1 MRNERDPRVPV
12 QPPWRDI
19 AAAENF
25 RLDEPASG
33 FFEYAS
39 RNPCAHCRASY
50 CCWYL
55 GLEKLRPSQFSH
67 FDTLHF
73 YLNFPN
79 MEILVEPNG
88 QWGIYLRQACRH
100 LSETDH
106 RCSIRGTP
114 EHPKVCSTFNP
125 YNCFYKTAIS
135 GQDPASRFVRLDR
148 SHFLRVV
155 ENIKFTTFGTA
166 LYVPNAAQVR
176 TLAEPDEEVEAPSDA
191 VESVGSIVEHGAERA
206 GTSLFGP
213 CSDCTGICCRYI
225 FFWRKPIA
233 TASDLDFIRYAM
245 GFPGVAYVIGSERC
259 AIVVQGACRHWSL
272 ETRACG
278 VVGSPLR
285 PKRCQFLNEWRC
297 SIREQFYTHP
307 ERLVR
312 LRTLEDVARMEKLL
326 GFDGEDEPRR
336 LPSVEHLQQAFGR
349 PDRL

>member
-1 MRNERDPRVPV
+1 MRIEREPSVPE

-19 AAAENF
+19 AAARDY
-25 RLDEPASG
+25 RLEEPSRG

-55 GLEKLRPSQFSH
+55 GLDKLRPNQFSH

-73 YLNFPN
+73 YLNYPN

-106 RCSIRGTP
+106 RCTIRGTP
-114 EHPKVCSTFNP
+114 KHPRVCSMFNP
-125 YNCFYKTAIS
+125 YSCFYKTAIS

-148 SHFLRVV
+148 SRFLRVV
-155 ENIKFTTFGTA
+155 EHIKFTTFGTA
-166 LYVPNAAQVR
+166 VYVPNVEEVR
-176 TLAEPDEEVEAPSDA
+176 TLADPDEELEPPS
-191 VESVGSIVEHGAERA
+191 GGAERGGSGA
-206 GTSLFGP
+206 GFGAVSARPTLSGP
-213 CSDCTGICCRYI
+213 CSDCTGICCRYV

-233 TASDLDFIRYAM
+233 TASDMDFIRYAM
-245 GFPGVAYVIGSERC
+245 GFPGVAYVISADRC
-259 AIVVQGACRHWSL
+259 AIVVQGTCRHWMPL
-272 ETRACG
+272 TRTCG

-285 PKRCQFLNEWRC
+285 PKRCEFLNEWRC
-297 SIREQFYTHP
+297 SLREQFYTHP
-307 ERLVR
+307 ERLVHV
-312 LRTLEDVARMEKLL
+312 RTLEDVARLEDLL
-326 GFDGEDEPRR
+326 GFDGKDEPKK
-336 LPSVEHLQQAFGR
+336 LPSVAHLQDALGR